1 MGNATRKQIDA
12 LRKMGYA
19 VAEEISFE
27 EASRLF
33 DEHKAKQRPAGYT
46 PAAKPAEAKAKV
58 EYHLT
63 PEQVRTNAV
72 EAAQRWYPSIPNSL
86 DDIKAFWQCVHEF
99 EAYLN
104 KV

>member
-27 EASRLF
+27 EASKLF
-33 DEHKAKQRPAGYT
+33 DEHKAKKEGKVT
-46 PAAKPAEAKAKV
+46 VEAPKQVQSTSK

-72 EAAQRWYPSIPNSL
+72 EAAQRWYPTL
-86 DDIKAFWQCVHEF
+86 QHDVKDIESFWMAVHAFEK
-99 EAYLN
+99 YIN
-104 KV
+104 

>member
-27 EASRLF
+27 EASKLF

-46 PAAKPAEAKAKV
+46 PKEVAKPAAESNK
-58 EYHLT
+58 YHLT